1 MSNNTSSAKY
11 PIIFVTGIGQT
22 WSTLKGSKGERWN
35 ILPSSKEALLGDLK
49 VNDYLSVLRLAAQLI
64 STYVTGKNRI
74 KSDNLKKVIASLFD
88 CCIADEN
95 GRLPDKVDVRIY
107 GSRSF
112 DVLRKTDFNSGKIC
126 NTDDSLLKRLYRDIP
141 CTEISSVYGE
151 ENMYCFN
158 YSPFT
163 NLEQD
168 AELLHKMIEEVLE
181 DQKSKTGADKVILIP
196 MSMGATVV
204 TSYLDKYYTDSGPIG
219 TNYIS
224 KVISIVGAWDGSDGL
239 ADLLCMNTSHSFIDK
254 LYSMVGTK
262 GSKILSR
269 FNSDTIM
276 SILKTVVDSV
286 VQSVLINTT
295 SFSALIPSKRFETVS
310 KEIFSEENLKK
321 NHKLKSVFER
331 AKNYNK
337 AQLNLKRRM
346 VNLHENHGVDF
357 YFISGY
363 NMGFGNAG
371 GDFTFLQFTE
381 SSDSTNSDGVIQ
393 ISSTAPGTAYVKAG
407 DCFNDNEERTLSPE
421 GSIDASKCW
430 FSDTSWYFEG
440 QEHELG
446 TNNTALKLAGDIAL
460 GKVKNV
466 YDERYPQFNKMR
478 NIKGVYD
485 ALEKAERILISD
497 RISSDDAEQ
506 IRNAVSKTR
515 EMLACTFNDPENDN
529 KIIKEL
535 LCTVDKF

>member
-1 MSNNTSSAKY
+1 MSNNASSAKY

-35 ILPSSKEALLGDLK
+35 ILPSSKEALLGDFKL
-49 VNDYLSVLRLAAQLI
+49 NDYLSVLRLAIQLI
-64 STYVTGKNRI
+64 STYITGKNQI
-74 KSDNLKKVIASLFD
+74 KSNNLNKVISSLFD
-88 CCIADEN
+88 CCIADDK

-112 DVLRKTDFNSGKIC
+112 DVLKRTDFNSGKIC
-126 NTDDSLLKRLYRDIP
+126 DTDDSLLKRLYRDIP

-168 AELLHKMIEEVLE
+168 ADLLHAMIEEVLE
-181 DQKSKTGADKVILIP
+181 DQKNKTGADKVILIP

-239 ADLLCMNTSHSFIDK
+239 ADLLCMNTSHNFIDK

-262 GSKILSR
+262 GAKILGR

-295 SFSALIPSKRFETVS
+295 SFSALIPSNRFDAVS
-310 KEIFSEENLKK
+310 KEIFNEELLNNSSKIR
-321 NHKLKSVFER
+321 SVFER

-337 AQLNLKRRM
+337 AQFNLQRRMLNLHKYC
-346 VNLHENHGVDF
+346 GIDF

-381 SSDSTNSDGVIQ
+381 SADSTNSDGVIQ

-407 DCFNDNEERTLSPE
+407 DCFSDNENRTLSPE

-430 FSDTSWYFEG
+430 FCDTSWYFEG

-466 YDERYPQFNKMR
+466 YDEKYPQFNKMR
-478 NIKGVYD
+478 NIKGVYE
-485 ALEKAERILISD
+485 AIEKAERILNSD
-497 RISSDDAEQ
+497 KIDSNDAQ
-506 IRNAVSKTR
+506 LLKNTVSKTH
-515 EMLACTFNDPENDN
+515 EMLDCTINNPENDN

-535 LCTVDKF
+535 FCTVDKF

>member
-49 VNDYLSVLRLAAQLI
+49 ITDYLSVFRLAAQLI
-64 STYVTGKNRI
+64 STYVTGKNKI
-74 KSDNLKKVIASLFD
+74 KSDRLNKVLSSLFD

-112 DVLRKTDFNSGKIC
+112 DVLRRVDFNSGKIC
-126 NTDDSLLKRLYRDIP
+126 DTDDSLLKRLYRDIP

-168 AELLHKMIEEVLE
+168 AELLHTMIEEVLE
-181 DQKSKTGADKVILIP
+181 DQKNKTGADKVILIP

-204 TSYLDKYYTDSGPIG
+204 TSYLDKYYSDSGPIG
-219 TNYIS
+219 KNYIS

-239 ADLLCMNTSHSFIDK
+239 ADLLCMNTSHNFIDK
-254 LYSMVGTK
+254 LYSIVGTK
-262 GSKILSR
+262 GAKILGR
-269 FNSDTIM
+269 FNNDTIM
-276 SILKTVVDSV
+276 SILKTVIDSV

-295 SFSALIPSKRFETVS
+295 SFSALIPASRFDAVS
-310 KEIFSEENLKK
+310 KEIFSEEILKK
-321 NHKLKSVFER
+321 NHKLQSVFER

-337 AQLNLKRRM
+337 AQFNLQQRILNLHKYC
-346 VNLHENHGVDF
+346 GIDF

-363 NMGFGNAG
+363 NMKFGNAG

-381 SSDSTNSDGVIQ
+381 SADSTNSDGVIQ

-407 DCFNDNEERTLSPE
+407 DCFSDNKDRTLSPE
-421 GSIDASKCW
+421 GSIDSSKCW
-430 FSDTSWYFEG
+430 FCDTSWYFEG

-478 NIKGVYD
+478 NIKGVYE
-485 ALEKAERILISD
+485 AIEKAERILNSGN
-497 RISSDDAEQ
+497 ISSNDAELLTS
-506 IRNAVSKTR
+506 AVSKTR
-515 EMLACTFNDPENDN
+515 EMLVCTLNNPENDN